1 MNELPSAAM
10 NELVSGTGV
19 GTSTAR
25 KRSKGGG
32 LINFYTESNQ
42 METFRIKDSQGD
54 QVLLDFFYKVNIRI

>member
-10 NELVSGTGV
+10 NELVSGAGV
-19 GTSTAR
+19 GTSTTR

-54 QVLLDFFYKVNIRI
+54 QVLLEFYFIERI